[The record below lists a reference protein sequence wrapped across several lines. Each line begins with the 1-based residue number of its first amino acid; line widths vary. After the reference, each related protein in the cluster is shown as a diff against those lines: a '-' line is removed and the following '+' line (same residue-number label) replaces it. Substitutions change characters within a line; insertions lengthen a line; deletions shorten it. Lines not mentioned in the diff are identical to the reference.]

1 MTNETYEK
9 IGKLSSE
16 LYGKTFAKVSVAE
29 SVNKMNIMI
38 EQQPIWKKRWAIV
51 KRIIKMQSEMV
62 FEPQI
67 PVTIA
72 VPKNVELTIE
82 KV

>member
-1 MTNETYEK
+1 
-9 IGKLSSE
+9 
-16 LYGKTFAKVSVAE
+16 
-29 SVNKMNIMI
+29 MNIMI
-38 EQQPIWKKRWAIV
+38 EQQPVWKKRWAIV

-72 VPKNVELTIE
+72 VPKNVELTF
-82 KV
+82 K